1 MPREL
6 KIAPNFHGGCDEFC
20 HCQAAQQRHRN
31 DHDGNARFKHDRKK
45 TTDKSP
51 RGYKNGAWSLKKKH
65 GETESNSQ

>member
-6 KIAPNFHGGCDEFC
+6 KIAPNFHAGCDEFC

-45 TTDKSP
+45 NNRQVTQGVQK
-51 RGYKNGAWSLKKKH
+51 RRVVFKKKTW
-65 GETESNSQ
+65 GNRK